1 MHALHEPRKE
11 YAMSN
16 IVLTAALRS
25 NLLSLQGTASLLSQ
39 TQLRL
44 STGLKVN
51 SALDNPSAFFQS
63 QALTNR
69 SSDLS
74 SLLDSIGQSVQVLK
88 AADTGITSLTTLVKQ
103 AQSIAQSAQSS
114 LTNSAFV
121 RSGDISVA
129 QQADLTGAGVPKFAA
144 ADAVVV
150 NVGGANTTVTIAANE
165 TLAQLASALNAI
177 TGVSATI
184 VDGSAGS
191 PAGTKRLEI
200 HSTDGTALT
209 LTNSVGTFV
218 AKLAAGHGG
227 AAGALGGAI
236 GTQSSAAGTGAV
248 ALATGVAAAVTS
260 NTVNQISLEKQYS
273 TVRANIDSLISD
285 AGYQGTNLLN
295 GDTLNV
301 QFNEKNT
308 SKLSVVGV
316 TFNSAGLGISQTI
329 QSTVATT
336 SGSFL
341 NAANISSSLT
351 EITNALGAL
360 RSQSQ
365 TFGNNLNIV
374 QARQDFTTNLINT
387 LKAGSDALVLADK
400 NEEGASLLS
409 LQTSQQLGIQALSLA
424 SQANQSV
431 LRLFG

>member
-236 GTQSSAAGTGAV
+236 GTQSSAAGAV

>member
-1 MHALHEPRKE
+1 
-11 YAMSN
+11 MSN

-236 GTQSSAAGTGAV
+236 GTQSSAAGAV